1 MNYRE
6 IEMPPRIAAM
16 DRDHRGYPIPYVVTR
31 DANGQTYFAANDSIK
46 VLRAAR
52 DRLCHIC
59 GQELPPDPW
68 FVGGPGNALGN
79 GDKAVYIDGPLHQ
92 ECMHYAL
99 QVCPYLTQLMS
110 KPLELEGM
118 RLKLSE
124 QGYGTVETTM
134 VPGIPPVFMAIQAYK
149 YDFVPQTGHIIY
161 YVPKPYKKVEYWK
174 DGHLYDKREGERE
187 AKRHT
192 RSVLKELDNGPSKQG

>member
-6 IEMPPRIAAM
+6 VEMPPRIAVL
-16 DRDHRGYPIPYVVTR
+16 DRDHRGYPIPFVVTR
-31 DANGQTYFAANDSIK
+31 NEDGRPYFAANDSRK
-46 VLRAAR
+46 TLAAAIHK
-52 DRLCHIC
+52 LCHIC

-99 QVCPYLTQLMS
+99 RVCPYLTQLMS
-110 KPLELEGM
+110 RPLELQAMRAKLNQEG
-118 RLKLSE
+118 
-124 QGYGTVETTM
+124 YTTIDNTVL
-134 VPGIPPVFMAIQAYK
+134 PGIPPIFLALQART
-149 YDFVPQTGHIIY
+149 YDFVPQNGNIIY
-161 YVPKPYKKVEYWK
+161 YIPKPYKKVEYWK
-174 DGHLYDKREGERE
+174 DGELYDKREGERE

-192 RSVLKELDNGPSKQG
+192 RAVLKDLEAKFSS